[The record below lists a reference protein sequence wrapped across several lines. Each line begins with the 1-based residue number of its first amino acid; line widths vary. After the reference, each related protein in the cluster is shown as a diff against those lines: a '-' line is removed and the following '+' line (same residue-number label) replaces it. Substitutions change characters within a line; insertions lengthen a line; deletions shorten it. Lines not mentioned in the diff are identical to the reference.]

1 MLTGLTV
8 TSCSLSVNKMP
19 RVFITGLGLI
29 TSIGNDVD
37 TVTTSLRELR
47 HGMVHYEPFR
57 DATVPIKIAAPVQGF
72 NTDSNDPEDW
82 SFPPKYVIRR
92 EILRGMAPNGVY
104 AWCAM
109 QQAIADAGLSDEDIS
124 NSQTGIYAASGG
136 SPQLMGH
143 MLNRMHQM
151 GVMRCSPLGI
161 VAAISGT
168 LNFNLVAHFK
178 IKGASCGF
186 SSACA
191 SSSHAMGYAFDDL
204 VMGRQKRMFVV
215 GAEDG
220 NVDSILPFA
229 GMRALS
235 KQTELTQAS
244 RPFDLARD
252 GFVGTGGAAVLVL
265 ETEDEV
271 TRRGAKVYGE
281 FSGWGQASDG
291 HNVAISHTDG
301 AGLRAAMENAL
312 RATDTSVESIDY
324 INAHATS
331 TPIGDISE
339 ARAMKSFF
347 KTPAARPAISST
359 KALTG
364 HGLSLAGAME
374 SAFCA
379 IAIRDGFMPGSAH
392 ITKLDTECEGLNI
405 IRSTLPAQPHVVLNN
420 SSGFGGANVSLVFK
434 RAT

>member
-1 MLTGLTV
+1 
-8 TSCSLSVNKMP
+8 MP

-29 TSIGNDVD
+29 TSIGNDVAS
-37 TVTTSLRELR
+37 VTTSLRELR
-47 HGMVHYEPFR
+47 HGIQTYPPFEP
-57 DATVPIKIAAPVQGF
+57 DNVPVKVAAPVRDF
-72 NTDSNDPEDW
+72 VTDANDPEDW
-82 SFPPKYVIRR
+82 SYPATYRIKR
-92 EILRGMAPNGVY
+92 EIIRGMAPHGVY

-109 QQAIADAGLSDEDIS
+109 QQAIADAGLAEDEVS
-124 NSQTGIYAASGG
+124 NAATGLYAASGG
-136 SPQLMGH
+136 SPQLMGY
-143 MLNRMHQM
+143 MLNRMHNV

-191 SSSHAMGYAFDDL
+191 SSSHAMGYAYDDL
-204 VMGRQKRMFVV
+204 VMGRQKRIFVV

-235 KQTELTQAS
+235 LQADPALAS
-244 RPFDLARD
+244 RPFDAGRD

-265 ETEDEV
+265 ETEGEV
-271 TRRGAKVYGE
+271 ARRGAKVYGE
-281 FSGWGQASDG
+281 FVGWGQASDG
-291 HNVAISHTDG
+291 HNVAISHPDG
-301 AGLRAAMENAL
+301 EGLQAAMLNAL
-312 RATDTSVESIDY
+312 RATKVEAGSIDY

-339 ARAMKSFF
+339 ARALKAVFADSS
-347 KTPAARPAISST
+347 PAVSST

-379 IAIRDGFMPGSAH
+379 LALRDGFMPGSAH
-392 ITKLDTECEGLNI
+392 ISRLDPECEGLNI
-405 IRSTLPAQPHVVLNN
+405 IRSTLAQGPQVVLNN

-434 RAT
+434 RAH